1 MARRDDGRAD
11 DPVALT
17 RALIRCPSVTPED
30 AGALGLVADALEGL
44 GFECHRLRFS
54 EPGTPDIDNLYAR
67 RGGTQPNFC
76 FAGHTDVVPTGNAAS
91 WSNEPFDA
99 TLRDGVIFGR
109 GAADMKGAIACF
121 IAATACYLTARGGE
135 TTGSISLLITGDEE
149 GPAINGTR
157 KTLAWMAERGEEID
171 VCLTGEPTN
180 PGALGEMIKIGR
192 RGSLNG
198 WLTVP
203 GVQGHVGYPHLADN
217 PIPRLMAML
226 RAIAESPLDD
236 GTEHFEPSNVEIT
249 TIDVGNEATGLIP
262 AEARARFNIR
272 FNDRHNSIALERW
285 LRERLESVGGAYTL
299 DIQVSGEA
307 FLTPPGAWSELVAG
321 AVATVTGR
329 TPELST
335 TGGTSDSRFI
345 KDYCPVLDF
354 GLVGQTMHKVDEQ
367 VPIADL
373 KKLTEI
379 YRTVLERFFA
389 P

>member
-1 MARRDDGRAD
+1 MARRNDGRTD

-17 RALIRCPSVTPED
+17 RALIRCPSVTPDD

-67 RGGTQPNFC
+67 RGGAQPNFC

-91 WSNEPFDA
+91 WSSEPFDA

-121 IAATACYLTARGGE
+121 IAATTRYLTATGGE
-135 TTGSISLLITGDEE
+135 VAGSISLLITGDEE

-157 KTLAWMAERGEEID
+157 KALTWMAERGEAID
-171 VCLTGEPTN
+171 ACLTGEPTN
-180 PGALGEMIKIGR
+180 PAALGEMIKIGR

-226 RAIAESPLDD
+226 RAITDTPLDD

-249 TIDVGNEATGLIP
+249 TVDVGNEATGLIP

-272 FNDRHNSIALERW
+272 FNDRHDSVALERW
-285 LRERLESVGGAYTL
+285 LRERLDRAGGAYTL
-299 DIQVSGEA
+299 DIKVSGEA
-307 FLTPPGAWSELVAG
+307 FLTPPGALSELVAG

-354 GLVGQTMHKVDEQ
+354 GLVGQTMHKIDEQ
-367 VPIADL
+367 VPITDL
-373 KKLTEI
+373 EQLTEI
-379 YRTVLERFFA
+379 YRTVLDRYFTS
-389 P
+389 